1 MVCMNYIIDIPDGET
16 DGERVSTAEI
26 AEDAQRFIDEY
37 ARESYCS
44 MVEMIEEQRERTW
57 HD

>member
-1 MVCMNYIIDIPDGET
+1 MKYRVCMHYIIDIPDGEI

-26 AEDAQRFIDEY
+26 VEDAQWFIDEY

-44 MVEMIEEQRERTW
+44 MAEMVGEDE
-57 HD
+57 